1 MTNLESG
8 QPKDIQKEKTSD
20 QARCDNIHLS
30 PKEQEVIALLAKGHS
45 YSEIAAL
52 LSISENTLKTH
63 IKRIYKKL
71 NVRNRTQAVLAA
83 QNLKPYHTKV

>member
-1 MTNLESG
+1 MTDRVPD
-8 QPKDIQKEKTSD
+8 QPIATSKENASE

-30 PKEQEVIALLAKGHS
+30 PKENEVVALLAQGHS
-45 YSEIAAL
+45 YAEISVL

-71 NVRNRTQAVLAA
+71 NVHNRTQAILAV
-83 QNLKPYHTKV
+83 QNAKN